1 MTGMAI
7 ERDFRKLA
15 LATQAELRRVATPHV
30 KLIAVQP
37 VAQRD
42 RARHRP
48 RRKALRDNRRLL
60 RRAPAPPPPR
70 SRQNLNTPET
80 VPINWQ
86 ITWQTS
92 LPVSPERDRIIR
104 LPSALARRGQRSA
117 YATSFQPVSRAL
129 PVSASRQCSGSRPR
143 CAPLHPPDEACRVVL
158 ERKFLG
164 FPSNRKRFTLQYRDE

>member
-37 VAQRD
+37 VVQRD
-42 RARHRP
+42 RARYRP
-48 RRKALRDNRRLL
+48 RRQALRDNRRLL
-60 RRAPAPPPPR
+60 RRAPAPPPR
-70 SRQNLNTPET
+70 RARQNLNPPET

-92 LPVSPERDRIIR
+92 LPVSPERGRIIR
-104 LPSALARRGQRSA
+104 LPSALARRGQRLA
-117 YATSFQPVSRAL
+117 YPAP
-129 PVSASRQCSGSRPR
+129 SGMSRPHTS
-143 CAPLHPPDEACRVVL
+143 CSPPCRAGAGADP
-158 ERKFLG
+158 RPG
-164 FPSNRKRFTLQYRDE
+164 QA